1 MCVYTRFVAGECY
14 CTAMRTATRRVTAIY
29 DEALA
34 PVGVNVAQWALLR
47 NLARSPHRHV
57 SIQELADSADL
68 ERSTASRNVRVLAR
82 LGLVRIGASED
93 DRRISAVELTDQA
106 LSVLERGEPL
116 WLRAQERVEELLG
129 AREAGALRSL
139 LHSL

>member
-1 MCVYTRFVAGECY
+1 
-14 CTAMRTATRRVTAIY
+14 MRRATRRVTAIY

-47 NLARSPHRHV
+47 NLARSPRRPV

-82 LGLVRIGASED
+82 LGLVRVGGSQD
-93 DRRISAVELTDQA
+93 DRRVSAVELTDRA
-106 LSVLERGEPL
+106 MSVLERGEPL